1 MKDNTYDTDV
11 IGAKITLYDIA
22 DSTVAAQTE
31 ASASWYAGYSGNW
44 KEYKSSEFSFNNLP
58 RRKRYMMEVA
68 YEGYDTLL
76 AMIDPA
82 SISSRQD
89 IMDLRSVYLKRK
101 ATRLNEVTVTA
112 TKVKFYNKGDTL
124 VYNADAFV
132 LSEGSMLDALVSQL
146 PGVELHPDGQIFVNG
161 RFVES
166 LLLNGKDFMK
176 GDNKVLLE
184 NLGAYTVKD
193 IKVYD
198 RQEDMDKLL
207 GKDYGQKKLTMDVRL
222 NYYRVHG
229 AAGYIVALKAGMH
242 INTYYTFERTVRH
255 AISDLYRLEELSD
268 STNFRTL
275 RSTRY
280 IYRS

>member
-1 MKDNTYDTDV
+1 M
-11 IGAKITLYDIA
+11 
-22 DSTVAAQTE
+22 
-31 ASASWYAGYSGNW
+31 
-44 KEYKSSEFSFNNLP
+44 
-58 RRKRYMMEVA
+58 
-68 YEGYDTLL
+68 
-76 AMIDPA
+76 
-82 SISSRQD
+82 
-89 IMDLRSVYLKRK
+89 
-101 ATRLNEVTVTA
+101 TVTA

-132 LSEGSMLDALVSQL
+132 LFEGSMLDALVRQL